1 MRMTADD
8 IKRLLG
14 YLQRQRQGMV
24 DLLTRL
30 ALAESPSDDPAAAAI
45 VLALLASELEQCGLL
60 VRLLRGRT
68 SGGILFARTPDRRRH
83 FPRQLLIGH
92 CDTVWP
98 VGMSGRMPVRLEGD
112 VLKGPGVFD
121 MKGGLV
127 QMIYA
132 LRAINHFGL
141 RPPADILVV
150 INSDEEIGSVDSSP
164 LIRRLTRCSARA
176 FILELAFSR
185 TGKLKTA
192 RKASDGFTITI

>member
-1 MRMTADD
+1 MTTDE
-8 IKRLLG
+8 IRCLLD
-14 YLQRQRQGMV
+14 YLQGQRQGMV

-30 ALAESPSDDPAAAAI
+30 ALAESPSDDPAAVAL
-45 VLALLASELEQCGLL
+45 VLALLASELEQCGLS
-60 VRLLRGRT
+60 VRLLRGRA
-68 SGGILFARTPDRRRH
+68 SGGTLFARTPDRRRH

-98 VGMSGRMPVRLEGD
+98 LGMLGRMPVQVEGD
-112 VLKGPGVFD
+112 VLRGPGVFD

-127 QMIYA
+127 QMLYA

-164 LIRRLTRCSARA
+164 SHPSPGPLLCPRFYS
-176 FILELAFSR
+176 
-185 TGKLKTA
+185 
-192 RKASDGFTITI
+192 